1 METILSTKNERVKNW
16 KKLQTKKGRE
26 QAGAYLI
33 EGIHLIDEAIKNQA
47 SISELIISEDKQLNL
62 DIDYPVEK
70 QILVSAEISKQ
81 LSETET
87 SQGVFAVLQMLVP
100 ENDPD
105 LTKPLLF
112 LDNVQDP
119 GNVGTMIR
127 TADAAGFGGVV
138 LGKGSVDLY
147 NSKVIRSMQGSHFHL
162 PIYQGD
168 LQEWF
173 DLMKAT
179 KIPFMGLN

>member
-87 SQGVFAVLQMLVP
+87 SQCFCGAS
-100 ENDPD
+100 NAS
-105 LTKPLLF
+105 T
-112 LDNVQDP
+112 
-119 GNVGTMIR
+119 
-127 TADAAGFGGVV
+127 
-138 LGKGSVDLY
+138 
-147 NSKVIRSMQGSHFHL
+147 
-162 PIYQGD
+162 
-168 LQEWF
+168 
-173 DLMKAT
+173 
-179 KIPFMGLN
+179 